1 LKSFYIIFL
10 NVILFILLAAG
21 CKKNTSGGNIPPP
34 VTPPKEESVKSDVLL
49 YLTQSDQFTLFK
61 KQNVGLIFSG
71 SSNSSSIIE
80 IDDSK
85 TYQTIDGFGYTLT
98 GGSAA
103 LINSL
108 SSPHKD
114 NLLKELFLTDSTYI
128 GVSYLRISLGASDLS
143 VIPFTYDDMSAGE
156 TDPALNNFNI
166 DRERTDLIPVL
177 KQIVALYPQI
187 KIMASP
193 WTAPTW
199 MKTNNSFVGGKLRT
213 ECYEVYARYLVKYIQ
228 AMKEEGIAID
238 ALTPQ
243 NEPLHDGNNPSM
255 YMSATEQAEFIKSYL
270 GPAFESAG
278 IKTKIIIYDHNAGN
292 PEYPIAV
299 LNDPDAKKYING
311 SAFHLYGGS
320 INQLTTVRNA
330 HPDKSIYFT
339 EQWVGGP
346 GNFASDLQWHISNL
360 IIGATRNWSRN
371 VLEWNLAADANYRP
385 HTNGGCT
392 NCLGAL
398 TISSAT
404 SITRNVAY
412 YIIAHASKFVRPG
425 SVRIEST
432 NLPDLQNVAFK
443 TQEGKK
449 VLIVL
454 NSGSAVRSFSIK
466 YADKYIT
473 SSLTPGAV
481 ATYVW

>member
-1 LKSFYIIFL
+1 MKSAYIIFL

-34 VTPPKEESVKSDVLL
+34 VVPPKEEPVKSDVLL
-49 YLTQSDQFTLFK
+49 YLTHSDQFTLFK
-61 KQNVGLIFSG
+61 KQNVSLLFSG
-71 SSNSSSIIE
+71 SSNLSSIIE
-80 IDDSK
+80 VDESK
-85 TYQTIDGFGYTLT
+85 TFQTIDGFGYTLT
-98 GGSAA
+98 GGSAS

-108 SSPHKD
+108 SSPHKE
-114 NLLKELFLTDSTYI
+114 NLLKELFLADSTHI

-177 KQIVALYPQI
+177 KQIIALYPEI

-199 MKTNNSFVGGKLRT
+199 MKTNNAFVGGKLKT
-213 ECYEVYARYLVKYIQ
+213 EYYGVYAKYLVKYIQ
-228 AMKEEGIAID
+228 AMKTEGIVID

-255 YMSATEQAEFIKSYL
+255 HMTAVEQADFIKNHL
-270 GPAFESAG
+270 GPAFESGG

-299 LNDPDAKKYING
+299 LNDPQAKKYIDG

-320 INQLTTVRNA
+320 INQLSTVRNT

-346 GNFASDLQWHISNL
+346 GNFASDLQWHVSNL

-371 VLEWNLAADANYRP
+371 VLEWNLAADANYKP

-398 TISSAT
+398 TISSSS

-432 NLPDLQNVAFK
+432 NLSDLQNVAFK
-443 TQEGKK
+443 TPDGKK

-454 NSGSAVRSFSIK
+454 NSGTTTKSFGIK
-466 YADKYIT
+466 YGSKYVN
-473 SSLTPGAV
+473 SSLVGGAV
-481 ATYVW
+481 GTYIW